1 MLIVAGK
8 FDPEPTLAL
17 IAKYFGPIPKP
28 TRTLPPIYTAEPVQ
42 DGERTVTLRRVGN
55 SQVPRR

>member
-8 FDPEPTLAL
+8 FDADTTLAL

-28 TRTLPPIYTAEPVQ
+28 TRTLPPIYTHEPVQ
-42 DGERTVTLRRVGN
+42 DGERAVTLRRAGN
-55 SQVPRR
+55 SQFLG